1 MKRFLQFSGLI
12 AIAVGMVGLMLIM
25 FTHSVVGASEPA
37 ANWYSG
43 VSAIFGGGTYKWTIS
58 GWGISVS
65 DVAAFTGRNSSS
77 ALFAWIFALVAL
89 LALVAGVVLPM
100 LKIKAFDRFAAAASK
115 NNFDVCSYMKF
126 CVQVCG
132 IDESSIGKSILSS
145 AVLSRYAEHMKERLR
160 LRHIYKWF
168 MKSVKFI
175 AETCVEEDYFTA
187 KDYLRMLID
196 THQIGACIMSGKI
209 SLYFFAAIPNFNRAI
224 SHLDYFSR
232 LELVPLAE
240 HFDIYHSDVNKAYM
254 QIRNVKVN
262 PVD

>member
-1 MKRFLQFSGLI
+1 MQEQSRNQATRSQRTSESQSGEKQPHVARSVTGEDI
-12 AIAVGMVGLMLIM
+12 ARWFKYYKQM
-25 FTHSVVGASEPA
+25 HEQ
-37 ANWYSG
+37 ANM
-43 VSAIFGGGTYKWTIS
+43 IFVPFK
-58 GWGISVS
+58 
-65 DVAAFTGRNSSS
+65 
-77 ALFAWIFALVAL
+77 LVPCKSL
-89 LALVAGVVLPM
+89 YR
-100 LKIKAFDRFAAAASK
+100 KNRKAFDRFAAAASK

-132 IDESSIGKSILSS
+132 IDESGIGKSILSS
-145 AVLSRYAEHMKERLR
+145 AVLSRYEEHMKERLR

-262 PVD
+262 PVDLVDRMIEKLRAKKKRDKKL